1 MPELQKPQ
9 NANFVNSLVV
19 LGKKHRI
26 ILILVGLAFLLTIG
40 LALSSGPP
48 SEETVI
54 ENALAGTITI
64 KNDVGLGSGVII
76 GGDDTETWI
85 LTNRHVVDPDEDGSG
100 APNQIVSMTDGR
112 TYYPS
117 EILIPPYDDI
127 DLAYVTITKVTAPV
141 ALIDYQY
148 TPKTGEKVV
157 AVGSPL
163 GLENTVTT
171 GIVSAVRYITSET
184 GYKTE
189 VIQTSAPINH
199 GNSGGGLF
207 SLKTGN
213 LLGINSFGPPEE
225 AKSQGIG
232 FAYSIKL
239 FGDLPKNNWRS
250 LDLTVPSVCRID
262 WKDAGLEKIGLE
274 KCSQYQPWWCNPSTR
289 DVEEKADL
297 CGCPD
302 GYSASGDKC
311 VAASQGEQT
320 LLDKTVTLESDSL
333 WYYGGDAASL
343 STSETIHYIV
353 SSSLSVN
360 INIVPSK
367 QAFRDALQ
375 GLDYNAYSF
384 CAASSVYTYDEKCT
398 LDKNGGIII
407 TNDNAASAVI
417 HVVVKIAG

>member
-1 MPELQKPQ
+1 
-9 NANFVNSLVV
+9 
-19 LGKKHRI
+19 
-26 ILILVGLAFLLTIG
+26 
-40 LALSSGPP
+40 
-48 SEETVI
+48 
-54 ENALAGTITI
+54 LAGTVTI
-64 KNDVGLGSGVII
+64 KNDVALGSGVII
-76 GGDDTETWI
+76 GGNDQESWI

-100 APNQIVSMTDGR
+100 ASNQIVSMTDGR

-117 EILIPPYDDI
+117 EILIPPYDGI
-127 DLAYVTITKVTAPV
+127 DLAYVTISKVTAPV
-141 ALIDYQY
+141 AIIDYQY

-225 AKSQGIG
+225 EKSQGIG

-239 FGDLPKNNWRS
+239 FGDLPKTNWRS
-250 LDLTVPSVCRID
+250 LDLTAPSVCRID
-262 WKDAGLEKIGLE
+262 WKDVGLEKIEVGE
-274 KCSQYQPWWCNPSTR
+274 CSQYQPWWCNPSTR
-289 DVEEKADL
+289 DVEERADL

-302 GYSASGDKC
+302 GYSASGNEC
-311 VAASQGEQT
+311 VTASQEQT
-320 LLDKTVTLESDSL
+320 LLDKTITLESDSL
-333 WYYGGDAASL
+333 WYYGGDATST
-343 STSETIHYIV
+343 STSETIHYTLSSNLPV
-353 SSSLSVN
+353 SVDV
-360 INIVPSK
+360 VPSK
-367 QAFRDALQ
+367 QDFRDALQ
-375 GLDYNAYSF
+375 GLDYNFYSS
-384 CAASSVYTYDEKCT
+384 CAASSVYSYDKICT

-407 TNDNAASAVI
+407 ANDNTASAVI
-417 HVVVKIAG
+417 RVVVKTA

>member
-1 MPELQKPQ
+1 MPEIQKPQ
-9 NANFVNSLVV
+9 NPNFLNSLVV
-19 LGKKHRI
+19 LGKQHRI
-26 ILILVGLAFLLTIG
+26 ISILLVLGFLLTVL
-40 LALSSGPP
+40 LAFSSGPP
-48 SEETVI
+48 SEETII
-54 ENALAGTITI
+54 ENALAGTVTI

-76 GGDDTETWI
+76 GGDDATSWI

-100 APNQIVSMTDGR
+100 APNQIVTMTDGR

-127 DLAYVTITKVTAPV
+127 DLAYVIIAKVTAPI
-141 ALIDYQY
+141 AFIDYEY
-148 TPKTGEKVV
+148 MPKTGEKVV

-171 GIVSAVRYITSET
+171 GIVSAVRYLTSET

-225 AKSQGIG
+225 QKSQGIG

-250 LDLTVPSVCRID
+250 LDLNAPSACRID
-262 WKDAGLEKIGLE
+262 WKDVGLEKIGFN

-289 DVEEKADL
+289 DVEERADL

-302 GYSASGDKC
+302 GYSASGETC
-311 VAASQGEQT
+311 VEAGQEQT
-320 LLDKTVTLESDSL
+320 ILDTTITLESNSM
-333 WYYGGDAASL
+333 WYYGGDSPNP
-343 STSETIHYIV
+343 STSVTVQYAF
-353 SSSLSVN
+353 SSSLPVSVDV
-360 INIVPSK
+360 VPSK
-367 QAFRDALQ
+367 ADFRNALQ
-375 GLDYNAYSF
+375 GLDYNAYPS
-384 CAASSVYTYDEKCT
+384 CAASNVRSYDKTCT

-407 TNDNAASAVI
+407 ANDNTASAVI
-417 HVVVKIAG
+417 HVVVKAA